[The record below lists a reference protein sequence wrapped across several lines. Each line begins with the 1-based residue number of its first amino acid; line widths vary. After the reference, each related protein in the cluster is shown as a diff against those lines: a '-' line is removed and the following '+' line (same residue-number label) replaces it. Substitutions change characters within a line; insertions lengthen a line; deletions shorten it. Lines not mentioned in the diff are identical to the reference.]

1 MRRSWTG
8 RAPSCMITVAD
19 DGNSLIFFYIA
30 AFSSSVLDNI
40 VDFYLF
46 AISKH
51 WEMKI
56 SSNSDVLYSIDE

>member
-1 MRRSWTG
+1 
-8 RAPSCMITVAD
+8 MITVAD

-51 WEMKI
+51 WEMNI